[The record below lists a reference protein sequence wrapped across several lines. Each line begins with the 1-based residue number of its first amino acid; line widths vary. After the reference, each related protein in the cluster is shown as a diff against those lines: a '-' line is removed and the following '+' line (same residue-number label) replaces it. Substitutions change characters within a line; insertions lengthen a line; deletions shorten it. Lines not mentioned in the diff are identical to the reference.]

1 MVTTTVI
8 AVSHAEPRTGVAAD
22 SFSRL
27 PVASHDLPTPS
38 TVPTSPL
45 PPTGMTVTHILKVG
59 VIKIHN

>member
-45 PPTGMTVTHILKVG
+45 PPTGMTHILKVG